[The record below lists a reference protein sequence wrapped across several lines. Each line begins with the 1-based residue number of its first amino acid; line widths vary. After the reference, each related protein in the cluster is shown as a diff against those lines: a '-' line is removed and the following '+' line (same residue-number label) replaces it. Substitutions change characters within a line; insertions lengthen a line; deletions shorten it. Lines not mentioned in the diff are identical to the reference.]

1 MTRSLLCV
9 LVVVL
14 AAGCSGPSAQR
25 DRPGGGH
32 VHPVPDRAL
41 AASVAQFRS
50 DEGTRHLRA
59 GVVNH
64 GHRDIRVT
72 EATISWSGMA
82 FSTAEP
88 PGDPVHPG
96 QASAFTVDQ
105 GRPRCGGPPTG
116 RPVLVAVVDGR
127 ERRLPLHVDQPGLLG
142 RLRAAACAGVRLTR
156 QAAVRLRL
164 DRRTAGRG
172 AREHLPGTVV
182 LTRRP
187 GSGTPVRVVDL
198 SGSVLFEL
206 RSARVPATLHPGAA
220 TLRVPVRVGSAHR
233 CDGHSR
239 SQSSQTFL
247 FSVYV
252 KVGRAAPQRVVTIPS
267 SGEQVRLLAM
277 LDRVCRA

>member
-1 MTRSLLCV
+1 MTRGLLCV
-9 LVVVL
+9 LAVVL
-14 AAGCSGPSAQR
+14 VGGCSGPASPAG
-25 DRPGGGH
+25 PSGGAVRG
-32 VHPVPDRAL
+32 VPDRAL

-50 DEGTRHLRA
+50 DEGTPHLRA
-59 GVVNH
+59 GVVND
-64 GHRDIRVT
+64 GHRDIRVS

-105 GRPRCGGPPTG
+105 GRPRCGGPPPG
-116 RPVLVAVVDGR
+116 RPVLVAVVDGHR
-127 ERRLPLHVDQPGLLG
+127 RRLPLHVDQPGLLG
-142 RLRAAACAGVRLTR
+142 RLRAAACAGVRLAG
-156 QAAVRLRL
+156 QATVRLRL
-164 DRRTAGRG
+164 APATAGHG
-172 AREHLPGTVV
+172 QREHLPGAVV

-187 GSGTPVRVVDL
+187 GSRTPVRVVDL
-198 SGSVLFEL
+198 GGSVLFEL
-206 RSARVPATLHPGAA
+206 RSPRLPATLRSGAA
-220 TLRVPVRVGSAHR
+220 GLRVPVAVWSANR
-233 CDGHSR
+233 CDPHSR

-252 KVGRAAPQRVVTIPS
+252 QVAGSAAHRVVTVPS